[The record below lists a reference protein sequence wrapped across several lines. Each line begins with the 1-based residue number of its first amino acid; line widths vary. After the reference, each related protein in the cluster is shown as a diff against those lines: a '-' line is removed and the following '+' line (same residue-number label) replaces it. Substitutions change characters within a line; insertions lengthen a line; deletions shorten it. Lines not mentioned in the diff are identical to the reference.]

1 MYILRGVSALLMIT
15 VNTVL
20 WCMPLYLMGLVRV
33 LCRGRPRQALG
44 RHMDSVVQLWVA
56 GNNMIFT
63 ALRVTRIHQRWDDDL
78 GLSRRQWYLV
88 LSNHQSWADI
98 LVLQNTLRGRIPI
111 VKFFTKRQLI
121 WVPLAGL
128 AMWFLGFPY
137 VRRLSREKIAAEP
150 RLAELDRVATINAC
164 ARFRRHP
171 TAVLSFLEG
180 SRFTPAKR
188 AAQAARFEH
197 LLNPKLGGVSYVVDA
212 LRDRI
217 HKVLDITI
225 AYPTGVPSFW
235 ALLQGRCRDVEVL
248 IQCRDLPG
256 TVTAARDV
264 AEVRD
269 RLQPWIESLWQAK
282 DAHLR
287 GLQGLAN

>member
-1 MYILRGVSALLMIT
+1 MIFA
-15 VNTVL
+15 
-20 WCMPLYLMGLVRV
+20 
-33 LCRGRPRQALG
+33 ALG
-44 RHMDSVVQLWVA
+44 
-56 GNNMIFT
+56 
-63 ALRVTRIHQRWDDDL
+63 VTRIHERWENDP

-98 LVLQNTLRGRIPI
+98 LVLQNTLWGRIPML
-111 VKFFTKRQLI
+111 KFFTKRQLI

-137 VRRLSREKIAAEP
+137 VRRLSRKKIAADP
-150 RLAELDRVATINAC
+150 RLADLDRVATVNAC
-164 ARFRRHP
+164 AGFRSHP

-180 SRFTPAKR
+180 SRFTPGKR
-188 AAQAARFEH
+188 AAQAARFEC

-212 LRDRI
+212 LRDKI

-225 AYPTGVPSFW
+225 FYPTGVPSFW
-235 ALLQGRCRDVEVL
+235 DLLQGRCRDVEVL
-248 IQCRDLPG
+248 IQCRNLPG

-282 DAHLR
+282 DARLR
-287 GLQGLAN
+287 GMQGLAN